1 MNTRTILIASCAA
14 LAIGASAPGAAAT
27 DALAQA
33 GGPGMMQPGQGG
45 NGARPMMQEGGSWGM
60 MGSRQGGMMDDPQG
74 RMSSGQGMR
83 GGMMGMM
90 GGGIM
95 GMMGACP
102 AMDGAGLDP
111 KTAMQMR
118 GEMMRAMGDI
128 LVKYADKIQPPGAKP

>member
-27 DALAQA
+27 DAVAQA

-45 NGARPMMQEGGSWGM
+45 NGAHPMMQEGGSWGM
-60 MGSRQGGMMDDPQG
+60 MGSRQGGMPDAQPGGM
-74 RMSSGQGMR
+74 RSGWGMR
-83 GGMMGMM
+83 GGMMG
-90 GGGIM
+90 GGLM
-95 GMMGACP
+95 GMMNACP

-128 LVKYADKIQPPGAKP
+128 LVKYADKIQPPAAKP